1 MTSQCPRCLSS
12 MFKPLIAGDG
22 NRANC
27 CDFCKDSSVHHT
39 RIGDAGRHRLVRLEP
54 REQPTNVVPLNF
66 KDNRA
71 QPR

>member
-1 MTSQCPRCLSS
+1 MTNQCPRCLSS

-22 NRANC
+22 NRFNC
-27 CDFCKDSSVHHT
+27 CEFCKDYDVRHT
-39 RIGDAGRHRLVRLEP
+39 NTGLGSKMVALLERP
-54 REQPTNVVPLNF
+54 APTNVVPLNF

>member
-1 MTSQCPRCLSS
+1 MTNQCPRCLSS

-22 NRANC
+22 NRPNC
-27 CDFCKDSSVHHT
+27 CDFCKDSTVHHT
-39 RIGDAGRHRLVRLEP
+39 HAGSHKLVRMVP